1 MAKPIDLEG
10 LTCKQWRIKKV
21 ICLESFFR
29 IPLWGCSLIIVVFFV
44 ASCLLLSFAKYL
56 KVHLSLFGLRV
67 YGCSKMSFSLFLPLS
82 GLGQFGKSIV
92 NTHLIQNRARQYFCK
107 NYHACASVNVNCI
120 KRTSETPWRIPLT
133 CYCRCLLSVWRQLSK
148 QIPSA
153 LPIQIQILSKKERTC
168 KFRLSI

>member
-29 IPLWGCSLIIVVFFV
+29 IPLWGCSLNIVVFFV

-107 NYHACASVNVNCI
+107 NYHACTYVNVNCI
-120 KRTSETPWRIPLT
+120 KR
-133 CYCRCLLSVWRQLSK
+133 
-148 QIPSA
+148 
-153 LPIQIQILSKKERTC
+153 
-168 KFRLSI
+168 LSIRNTMKKVAHVLLPLSTFCLKTIIEANTVCTPDTNTDTE